1 MSILVNPHNEQEE
14 KALLAFLNSR
24 QYDYKPGV
32 GESEDEAMT
41 AFLDTYNKEIDEAVG
56 QIENGEFYTQD
67 EVEKMLQER
76 RNARNGS

>member
-24 QYDYKPGV
+24 KYDYKPGI
-32 GESEDEAMT
+32 GESDDDAMT
-41 AFLDTYNKEIDEAVG
+41 AFLDTYNREIDEAEAE
-56 QIENGEFYTQD
+56 IDRGEYFTQD

-76 RNARNGS
+76 KKTRNVG